1 MNQEGAAKLLADAS
15 RAGVFHLPQR
25 GRKNLRAA
33 ADALGFARF
42 TVSLEDVR
50 DKAAFLAAVS
60 RALTFPAWFGHNW
73 DALEDCLSD
82 LSWRP
87 APGYLVTLS
96 HADDFRVAQPA
107 DFHMAL
113 RIFSAAADAWRDDT
127 VPFWTLVELHGD
139 SLPYLPDL
147 PDLPA

>member
-1 MNQEGAAKLLADAS
+1 MNQESAAKLLADAS

-25 GRKNLRAA
+25 GRKALAEAA
-33 ADALGFARF
+33 EGLGFERIK
-42 TVSLEDVR
+42 VSLEGVR
-50 DKAAFLAAVS
+50 DKQGFLSAVS
-60 RALTFPAWFGHNW
+60 RALTFPAWFGQNW
-73 DALEDCLSD
+73 DALDDCLSD

-107 DFHMAL
+107 DFHIAL
-113 RIFSAAADAWRDDT
+113 RIFSAAADAWRDDG
-127 VPFWTLVELHGD
+127 VAFWTLVELAGD

-147 PDLPA
+147 SA